1 MSTVVIVRKDAR
13 VSIAADSL
21 ATSGSTKIAAKY
33 ARGSDKIMR
42 HGDSYIGLVGDVAH
56 AHVLASVLAKHRK
69 RVSFAGASAI
79 FETFRLLHPIL
90 KEEYFI
96 NTTEEEHDPYESS
109 QMTLVIANPYG
120 IFEVGSW
127 REVIEYDR
135 FWAVGSG
142 RDYAIGAMFNAYD
155 TKASA
160 EAVAEIGVTAGCEFD
175 DGSGLPFTIY
185 ATAIDE
191 DARPKKS
198 KARRR

>member
-1 MSTVVIVRKDAR
+1 MSTVVIVRKDSR
-13 VSIAADSL
+13 VCIAADSL
-21 ATSGSTKIAAKY
+21 ATSGSTKINAKY

-42 HGDSYIGLVGDVAH
+42 HGDSYLGLVGDVAH
-56 AHVLASVLAKHRK
+56 AHVLASVLSKHRK
-69 RVSFAGASAI
+69 RISFAGATAI

-109 QMTLVIANPYG
+109 QMTLVIANPHG

-142 RDYAIGAMFNAYD
+142 RDYAIGAMYAVYD
-155 TKASA
+155 TASSA
-160 EAVAEIGVTAGCEFD
+160 EEIAETGVTAGCEFD

-191 DARPKKS
+191 GAQPKKG
-198 KARRR
+198 KTRRR